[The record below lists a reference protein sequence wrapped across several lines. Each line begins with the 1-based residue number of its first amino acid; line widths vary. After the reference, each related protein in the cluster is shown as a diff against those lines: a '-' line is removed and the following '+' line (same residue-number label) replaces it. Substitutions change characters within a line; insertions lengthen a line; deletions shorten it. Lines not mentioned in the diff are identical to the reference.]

1 MSRALI
7 FLQRYIS
14 SIPIHPAMPEKSK
27 LLFWLLLD
35 IAEQSEA
42 RSEMKNW
49 RQKVLNLLFGNL
61 NSNSNEK

>member
-1 MSRALI
+1 
-7 FLQRYIS
+7 
-14 SIPIHPAMPEKSK
+14 MPEKSK
-27 LLFWLLLD
+27 LFFWLLLD